1 MHPYRIPVWKAA
13 PFLRFLL
20 PFITGILFQ
29 YYLQCKIVHVLVV
42 SLIVLLFYSIH
53 NKAAIQTKYK
63 FRLLQGFLLC
73 VFMIVL
79 GMILTWH
86 KDIRNDKKWF
96 GHYSDSSSMLMVKL
110 EEPFLQKNKS
120 FKATA
125 SVIGLVKTSDHPL
138 LSVTGKILL
147 YFSPDTSLSAIN
159 YGSILLIRNNFQKIK
174 SSGNPGGFNYEQ
186 YASFQQ
192 LFHQAFLKSSDFV
205 VLTNSKK
212 QDFKAWIFASQQKI
226 TSTLRKYLGDDKNV
240 LGIAE
245 ALLIGYKEDLD
256 KDLVQAY
263 SNTGVV
269 HIIAI
274 SGLHIGLIYASLRWL
289 FHLIPV
295 LRKRKLL
302 NAIITLACLWI
313 FALLTGASASV
324 LRSAVMFS
332 FIIGGECLSRK
343 SGIYNSMAVSAFV
356 LLCYDPFFLW
366 DVGFQLSYLAVLG
379 IVLMQQKIRALFF
392 IHNAYLRKVWEMMAV
407 TLAAQL
413 TAFPICL
420 YYFHQFPNL
429 FFISN
434 LVAVPLSTLILFAE
448 ILLLFFSWIPA
459 IAAIIGK
466 LVYSLIWLMNWFI
479 TSINEWPYAVAD
491 YLFAGYTST
500 VFLYAAIGFMIGMIL
515 RKNKKA
521 MYAFLFFTGMYA
533 LLYAVSGFQS
543 HRQKQ
548 MIVYNIPRK
557 QAIDFI
563 AGNEFIFFGD
573 SALYTTGLLK
583 NFHLRPSRI
592 LYRLGEQP
600 IEFYP
605 ADHST
610 LVKNFY
616 EKNILLLK
624 DHTSGIADPG
634 VRIDVMVVSAH
645 DGKDIYNLLNRI
657 RPSQVVLDA
666 SNSLWKI
673 AKWKT
678 ACEALNL
685 PCFSVPDE
693 GAFVYTI
700 K

>member
-20 PFITGILFQ
+20 PFNSGILIQ
-29 YYLQCKIVHVLVV
+29 YYLQCKIVHVLAV
-42 SLIVLLFYSIH
+42 SLFVFLSYTFLNKSAIH
-53 NKAAIQTKYK
+53 TKYK
-63 FRLLQGFLLC
+63 FRLLQGFLLNAC
-73 VFMIVL
+73 MITL

-86 KDIRNDKKWF
+86 KDIRHDRNWF
-96 GHYSDSSSMLMVKL
+96 GHQMDSASMLMVRL
-110 EEPFLQKNKS
+110 EEPLLQKNKS

-125 SVIGLVKTSDHPL
+125 SVIGLVEAPEKTAP
-138 LSVTGKILL
+138 SVTGKVLL
-147 YFSPDTSLSAIN
+147 YFSPDTSLNAID
-159 YGSILLIRNNFQKIK
+159 YGSALLIRNNLQTIK
-174 SSGNPGGFNYEQ
+174 SAGNPGGFNYQQ

-192 LFHQAFLKSSDFV
+192 LFHQVFLKPTDFV
-205 VLTNSKK
+205 VLRNSKK
-212 QDFKAWIFASQQKI
+212 QDFKAWIFGSQQKI
-226 TSTLRKYLGDDKNV
+226 TTTLRKYIGNDKNV

-274 SGLHIGLIYASLRWL
+274 SGLHIGLIYAGLRWL
-289 FHLIPV
+289 FHLLPV
-295 LRKRKLL
+295 LRKRKLM
-302 NAIITLACLWI
+302 NAIITLTCLWI
-313 FALLTGASASV
+313 FALITGASASV

-343 SGIYNSMAVSAFV
+343 SGIYNSLALSAFV

-379 IVLMQQKIRALFF
+379 IVLMQQKIRGLFF
-392 IHNAYLRKVWEMMAV
+392 IQNVYLRKVWEMMAV

-448 ILLLFFSWIPA
+448 ILLLFFSWIPV
-459 IAAIIGK
+459 IAVYIGK
-466 LVYSLIWLMNWFI
+466 LVCALIWVMNWFI

-491 YLFAGYTST
+491 YLFASYTST
-500 VFLYAAIGFMIGMIL
+500 IFMYAAISFMIGMVL
-515 RKNKKA
+515 NKSRKA
-521 MYAFLFFTGMYA
+521 LYAFLFFCGMYA
-533 LLYAVSGFQS
+533 IVFAATGFQS
-543 HRQKQ
+543 RTQKR
-548 MIVYNIPRK
+548 MIVYNIPRR
-557 QAIDFI
+557 QAVDFI
-563 AGNEFIFFGD
+563 AGRDYLFCGD
-573 SALYTTGLLK
+573 SSLQSTGLLK

-600 IEFYP
+600 LQFYET
-605 ADHST
+605 DQY
-610 LVKNFY
+610 LLLKNFY
-616 EKNILLLK
+616 GKNILLLK
-624 DHTSGIADPG
+624 GKASLITDTGIA
-634 VRIDVMVVSAH
+634 IDVMVVSKNNE
-645 DGKDIYNLLNRI
+645 KDIYKILNRFK
-657 RPSQVVLDA
+657 PAQVVLDA

-678 ACEALNL
+678 ACETLNL